1 MGGKIYYGWF
11 VLAASAVCEL
21 LVMGATAY
29 ASGLFVLPL
38 QAEFHISRA
47 DANSSILILYLGGAL
62 GCALPIAAGLI
73 AAGFGA
79 SAFGAAMGWTYALMQ
94 GYSILTT
101 RFIGFVFDSSHGYLA
116 AFATFLVLSSGV
128 FLASLVL
135 APRKSLAA

>member
-1 MGGKIYYGWF
+1 M
-11 VLAASAVCEL
+11 S
-21 LVMGATAY
+21 
-29 ASGLFVLPL
+29 
-38 QAEFHISRA
+38 
-47 DANSSILILYLGGAL
+47 LGPPRR
-62 GCALPIAAGLI
+62 ALPIAAGLI

-79 SAFGAAMGWTYALMQ
+79 SAFGAAMGWSYALMQ